1 MITKPKPR
9 SRRATAS
16 IWALAALAL
25 VLAWYADGPVESVFL
40 GAAAAILEEAYVAW
54 GPEVNLKRPRH
65 WLVACALVSPVLPFV
80 MLGTAN
86 VHVVVG
92 FVLGAVVTIVGWR
105 LCIRP
110 AIEASELSGGVL
122 AIPGSAA
129 LIVALAELGSQTPL
143 ASSLLLAAVLLW
155 IAAIVALAI
164 AQVSDRVSPM
174 PAARIGLGAGACA
187 LLALVLAAHG
197 LNYVDGRLSEQV
209 RAIAARPEKPTTI
222 TMAMIRA
229 QTNPNRRDALIARTF
244 APRLFLAM
252 KTAEFPRNPL
262 VDKLISNETE
272 QPRKGPVLSDG
283 CFVYG
288 SACGRLPGSTDY
300 PYGTFESEGKTLRP
314 YGVVYT
320 RIVYRGDPAFKNAG
334 YANKHFDEPVKALV
348 QYWLYYGYDRYEAV
362 TPFGRLVQQH
372 ESDWEAVIVG
382 LGSNEPLFV
391 AYNAHCGGQWLPWKD
406 VPAAFHSSEEGQQLT
421 DAGYG
426 PVAQSGEPTH
436 PAVMVALGS
445 QASYPAS
452 DVVRVPDWTSC
463 TFKST
468 FGDAIAAAAS
478 VKEHVRVTQQVV
490 PVQAPIASAGQ
501 EPMSF
506 RGHWGL
512 NNHAFCL
519 ELPFGASIGCGGDSG
534 YGPETPPA
542 KRDWKDPFGVI
553 FHSATW
559 HRGHDPAT

>member
-1 MITKPKPR
+1 VITQPKPR
-9 SRRATAS
+9 RVQATAGA
-16 IWALAALAL
+16 WALVVVALG
-25 VLAWYADGPVESVFL
+25 LAWYADGPVVFVFL
-40 GAAAAILEEAYVAW
+40 GAAAAILEEAYIAW

-92 FVLGAVVTIVGWR
+92 FVLGALVTIVGWR
-105 LCIRP
+105 ICIRP
-110 AIEASELSGGVL
+110 ALEATALSRGVL
-122 AIPGSAA
+122 AIPAAAA
-129 LIVALAELGSQTPL
+129 LIVLVAEAGSRTPL

-155 IAAIVALAI
+155 IAAIAALVVAQL
-164 AQVSDRVSPM
+164 SDRVSPM

-197 LNYVDGRLSEQV
+197 LTAVDGQLSEQV
-209 RAIAARPEKPTTI
+209 KAIAARPETPATV
-222 TMAMIRA
+222 TMATIRA
-229 QTNPNRRDALIARTF
+229 QTDADRRDALIARTF

-252 KTAEFPRNPL
+252 KTAEFPRNPV
-262 VDKLISNETE
+262 VDMLISKRTE
-272 QPRKGPVLSDG
+272 NAKKGAVLSDG

-300 PYGTFESEGKTLRP
+300 PYGTFASGGKTLRP
-314 YGVVYT
+314 YGVVFT
-320 RIVYRGDPAFKNAG
+320 RIVSGGDPAFKHAG
-334 YANKHFDEPVKALV
+334 YANRHFDEPVRALV

-372 ESDWEAVIVG
+372 ESDWEAVTVG
-382 LGSNEPLFV
+382 LGSDAPLFV

-406 VPAAFHSSEEGQQLT
+406 VPAAFHSTQEGQLLT
-421 DAGYG
+421 GAGYG
-426 PVAQSGEPTH
+426 PVARSGEPTH

-490 PVQAPIASAGQ
+490 PVEVPIARAGE

-506 RGHWGL
+506 AGHWGL

-519 ELPFGASIGCGGDSG
+519 QLPFGASIGCGGDSG
-534 YGPETPPA
+534 YGPEAPPA

-559 HRGHDPAT
+559 HRGDDPAS